1 MLSGDFNIKVN
12 DEEDSD
18 TITFLDFLHSFNLG
32 NRIDFLMHR
41 LGNTLDLIVQQ

>member
-18 TITFLDFLHSFNLG
+18 TITFLDFLISFNLE
-32 NRIDFLMHR
+32 NRINFSTNR
-41 LGNTLDLIVQQ
+41 LGNTLDFIVQQ